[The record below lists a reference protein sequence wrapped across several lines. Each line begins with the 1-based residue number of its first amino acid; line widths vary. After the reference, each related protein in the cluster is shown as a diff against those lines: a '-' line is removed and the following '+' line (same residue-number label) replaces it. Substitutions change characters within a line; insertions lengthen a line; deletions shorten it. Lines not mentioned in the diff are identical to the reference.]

1 MLMFGGLDIS
11 DNERMYIG
19 EALIVYLHRALN
31 KPAKPAYF
39 HVTLLDILIRSARD
53 ALQLSFGISWA
64 KGTGCLKA
72 FDRRSNLDEHPN
84 APEAI
89 TVRVVTNG
97 ASFAQLS
104 EDAIK
109 RIAEM

>member
-84 APEAI
+84 APEPALHTI
-89 TVRVVTNG
+89 FTRCAPLRYTFMPQ
-97 ASFAQLS
+97 ASVAG
-104 EDAIK
+104 
-109 RIAEM
+109 